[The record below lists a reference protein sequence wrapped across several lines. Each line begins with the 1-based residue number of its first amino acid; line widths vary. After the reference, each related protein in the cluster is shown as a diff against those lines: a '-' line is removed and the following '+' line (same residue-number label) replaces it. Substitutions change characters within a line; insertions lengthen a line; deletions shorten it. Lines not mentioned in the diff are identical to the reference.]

1 MTTWSSYDAA
11 DYLETEEKQLEYL
24 TAIIDLG
31 APLAIQAALG
41 SIARARGMSAVSETT
56 GLSRENLYRSLSGT
70 KEARFSTIF
79 KVLNALGYQLKI
91 MPKTNAQ

>member
-24 TAIIDLG
+24 TAIIELG
-31 APLAIQAALG
+31 DPLAIQAALG